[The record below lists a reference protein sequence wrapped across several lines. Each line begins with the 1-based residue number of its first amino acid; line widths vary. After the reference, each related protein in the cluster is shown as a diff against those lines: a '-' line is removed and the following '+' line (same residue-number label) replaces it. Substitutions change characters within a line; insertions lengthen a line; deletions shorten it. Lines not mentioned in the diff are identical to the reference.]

1 MRSHLRAFVLVVGA
15 LAASACSHLP
25 GMPRATPSVAAEAT
39 PGLTPRE
46 RVRLAVELLDS
57 GDDER
62 ASLELNAAL
71 ADQPDNRSA
80 QRLVNQISADP
91 RTLLQGP
98 DRAYVVRQGE
108 TMSELAQRF
117 QGDALLFY
125 ALARYNNIE
134 APNQVAA
141 GQRLT
146 IPLRPGISLASATA
160 PAPLDSA
167 PVEGVV
173 AAAPEPTPTETTA
186 RANQLRLEALRLL
199 NTGQVDS
206 AVPLLRR
213 AQTMDPANAAIERDL
228 ERAERLQAALGGIRG
243 ESTP

>member
-1 MRSHLRAFVLVVGA
+1 MRSHLRALVLAASA
-15 LAASACSHLP
+15 LAASACSHMP
-25 GMPRATPSVAAEAT
+25 EMPRIGPMGSPAVEAT
-39 PGLTPRE
+39 PGLSPRE
-46 RVRLAVELLDS
+46 RVRVAVELLDA
-57 GDDER
+57 GDEQR
-62 ASLELNAAL
+62 AQVELNAAL
-71 ADQPDNRSA
+71 QDQPGYRA
-80 QRLVNQISADP
+80 AERLLEQISADP

-98 DRAYVVRQGE
+98 ESAYVVRQGE

-141 GQRLT
+141 GQRLM
-146 IPLRPGISLASATA
+146 IPRRPGVTVTA
-160 PAPLDSA
+160 AIAPSDSA
-167 PVEGVV
+167 PVEGPV
-173 AAAPEPTPTETTA
+173 APATPTPTETTN

-213 AQTMDPANAAIERDL
+213 AQAMDPGNTAIQRDL
-228 ERAERLQAALGGIRG
+228 DRALRLQATLGGIRG
-243 ESTP
+243 GGAP